1 MSNTAK
7 IMDDG
12 NNESDLGLLYHT
24 IANINA
30 LTAQVATMDFWEMWA
45 QIEHCLT
52 PNYALN
58 KMALANAPLVNNSGS
73 ELYGLIVK
81 GWFSPGDFALAID
94 DKGNILHAEVDEDMN
109 QMLDISAYEDAFP
122 LIQRFY
128 KGSYEA
134 KTWGMVW
141 DETRYL
147 NFFLDCEDTYQSLKS
162 DFVLVNDRVAI
173 ADDSTTLALTAFI

>member
-12 NNESDLGLLYHT
+12 NNETDWELLYQT

-30 LTAQVATMDFWEMWA
+30 LTAQVATMNFWEMWR
-45 QIEHCLT
+45 QIDQCLT
-52 PNYALN
+52 PDHALN
-58 KMALANAPLVNNSGS
+58 KIALANAPLVNNSGS
-73 ELYGLIVK
+73 DLYGLIVE

-94 DKGNILHAEVDEDMN
+94 DKGNILHAEVDPDMD
-109 QMLDISAYEDAFP
+109 QMIDISAYEEAFP

-134 KTWGMVW
+134 KSWGMVW
-141 DETRYL
+141 DEPRYMK
-147 NFFLDCEDTYQSLKS
+147 FFLDCEDTYQTLKG

-173 ADDSTTLALTAFI
+173 ADDTTALALSVFI